1 MLIMRKVP
9 MDASVNDLTVGDEI
23 LIHTKSFGSQILT
36 VVRDDERGLLLM
48 FEDCVMEGT
57 MNDEDTN
64 KGGFADSALNRRL
77 YYQLRPELPEFIKN
91 RLIEL
96 SVPTY
101 GMIFGHDEFYNKFEP
116 DDDFQLPCMKVCK
129 NRIATLEDDARW
141 YWLRNATKKDV
152 SATYFAAVNYYGRA
166 NCSNA
171 GNLGGV
177 RPVILIKK

>member
-1 MLIMRKVP
+1 MLIMRKIP

-23 LIHTKSFGSQILT
+23 LIRTKSFGQQVLT

-48 FEDCVMEGT
+48 FEDCVMESA
-57 MNDEDTN
+57 MNDGDTN
-64 KGGFADSALNRRL
+64 KGGFADSALNLRL
-77 YYQLRPELPEFIKN
+77 WEQLRPELPEFIKN

-116 DDDFQLPCMKVCK
+116 DDDDQLPCMKVCK
-129 NRIATLEDDARW
+129 NRIATLEDDTRW

-152 SATYFAAVNYYGRA
+152 SAAYFALG
-166 NCSNA
+166 A
-171 GNLGGV
+171 GIGGAGCDDAGYVSGV